1 MPGLSV
7 VALTR
12 SIYPEAF
19 KFIGVMQL
27 DLPPAH
33 ALYGLSDSSAQ
44 ANVDVIDL
52 EVARSR
58 LSAKVR

>member
-12 SIYPEAF
+12 AIYPDAF
-19 KFIGVMQL
+19 KFIGVMQFY
-27 DLPPAH
+27 LPSAH
-33 ALYGLSDSSAQ
+33 ASCGLSYSSAQ